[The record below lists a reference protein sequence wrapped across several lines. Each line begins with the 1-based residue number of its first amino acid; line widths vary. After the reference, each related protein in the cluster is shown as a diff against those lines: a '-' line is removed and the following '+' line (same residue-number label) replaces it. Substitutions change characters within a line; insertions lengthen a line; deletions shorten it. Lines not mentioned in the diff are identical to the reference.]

1 MARKTHISILQFD
14 ERTITRLR
22 VKRSPKGVDCVSYDV
37 ESGAWSYSDGTLA
50 EAVRTFAR
58 AHQLAEDSICTVL
71 PRHEMT
77 ARILSL
83 PTQSAVEIESMVQLS
98 AEEYV
103 PYPAHEL
110 VIDQA
115 VLQKS
120 GDGTSKVI
128 AVFAHRDVVEAH
140 VDVLRKC
147 GIDPEHIYVSTACL
161 ASALQAARVEEQRYA
176 LVNLAS
182 GGVEVLVMENGRLS
196 YGRGVAAQHNWNNL
210 SRADSQEIEDLA
222 MEVRASLSAYRR
234 ESEEGEGVDRIY
246 VSSDYADCAA
256 AANALAEATGYE
268 CAPAKFA
275 ASLFEHGSIPAKG
288 LPLVSAGAALS
299 AQGRGSLA
307 ISLVP
312 ASLVQARQTGELRR
326 SLLKGGGLAAAVVLS
341 ALAVF
346 GQAYYQRASY
356 SGELQNRIDAIKE
369 TAETARSR
377 HAQLLRLQQNLD
389 RRGSALELLAAVIE
403 LMPRGGM
410 TITRFA
416 YAHNDALTIQGRA
429 ESQGLATDLADAMR
443 AAGAKDIPQFARVR
457 GGAFKQEM
465 EQDRQVWQFEIIVPL
480 APEEVTEEGEASNE

>member
-14 ERTITRLR
+14 ERIITCLR
-22 VKRSPKGVDCVSYDV
+22 VKRSPKGVDFVSYDV
-37 ESGAWSYSDGTLA
+37 ESGSWSYADGTLVD
-50 EAVRTFAR
+50 AVRTFVK
-58 AHQLAEDSICTVL
+58 AHELNDDSVCTVL

-83 PTQSAVEIESMVQLS
+83 PTQSAIEIQSMVQLS

-120 GDGTSKVI
+120 GEGTSKVI

-140 VDVLRKC
+140 VDVLRKSA
-147 GIDPEHIYVSTACL
+147 IDPEHIYVSTACL
-161 ASALQAARVEEQRYA
+161 ASSVELARAEEQRYA
-176 LVNLAS
+176 LVNLGS
-182 GGVEVLVMENGRLS
+182 GGLEVLVIENGKLA
-196 YGRGVAAQHNWNNL
+196 YGRGVAATHDWNNL
-210 SRADSQEIEDLA
+210 SRADSPEIEDLA
-222 MEVRASLSAYRR
+222 MEVRASLAAYRR
-234 ESEEGEGVDRIY
+234 ESEDGESVDRIY
-246 VSSDYADCAA
+246 VCSDYADCTAA
-256 AANALAEATGYE
+256 ASALADATGYD

-275 ASLFEHGSIPAKG
+275 ATLFEQGSMPPKG
-288 LPLVSAGAALS
+288 IPLVSAGAALT

-326 SLLKGGGLAAAVVLS
+326 TLLKGGGLAAAVLLS

-356 SGELQNRIDAIKE
+356 SSELQHRIDAIKS
-369 TAETARSR
+369 TADTARSR

-443 AAGAKDIPQFARVR
+443 EAGTKDIPQFARVR

-480 APEEVTEEGEASNE
+480 APEETPEEGEAASE